1 MKTIIKITKQEA
13 IDAWKAQ
20 NNYQN
25 DKEIII
31 EIEENTIK
39 YIDFPSPNRLI
50 PLTSQGTATQ
60 GEWCPACGA
69 WKQYGMQDNHY
80 CTGYK
85 VTC

>member
-13 IDAWKAQ
+13 IDAWRSM

-25 DKEIII
+25 DKELII
-31 EIEENTIK
+31 EIEENIEHPTTPL
-39 YIDFPSPNRLI
+39 FNQ
-50 PLTSQGTATQ
+50 PLTLG
-60 GEWCPACGA
+60 GEWCKACGA
-69 WKQYGMQDNHY
+69 WRQYGQQDNHY

>member
-13 IDAWKAQ
+13 IDAWKSM

-31 EIEENTIK
+31 EIEENHLHYTE
-39 YIDFPSPNRLI
+39 DLVFPKLK
-50 PLTSQGTATQ
+50 PLTVTSTS
-60 GEWCPACGA
+60 GEWCQACGA
-69 WKQYGMQDNHY
+69 WRQYGQQDNHY